1 MRREPEVIRVYSQ
14 SMLEAVKATG
24 QVRQYVDDAEALRKW
39 YSGQERLKTFLEGP
53 HIREQD
59 KASLIDKLFGGGRL
73 PPLLFNLV
81 RVLINKK
88 RILLLPEILREF
100 RHIGEEEL
108 GQLVAHVTT
117 AIPMDLPKQKLLSQ
131 KLEMVTGRKFT
142 MDFKVDP
149 EVLGGVLVKYKD
161 VIIDGTLRG
170 RLRALRSRL
179 EAVA

>member
-14 SMLEAVKATG
+14 SLLEAVKGTG
-24 QVRQYVDDAEALRKW
+24 QLKQYVADAEDLRKW
-39 YSGQERLKTFLEGP
+39 YLGQARLRAFWEGP
-53 HIREQD
+53 HIREQE
-59 KASLIDKLFGGGRL
+59 KMEFAEKVFGGGRL
-73 PPLLFNLV
+73 PPILFNLL

-88 RILLLPEILREF
+88 RILLLPDILREF

-108 GQLVAHVTT
+108 GQLVGHVTT
-117 AIPMDLPKQKLLSQ
+117 AIQLDPTKQRLLGQ
-131 KLEMVTGRKFT
+131 KLEMVTGHKFT
-142 MDFKVDP
+142 LDFLVDP

-170 RLRALRSRL
+170 RLRALRSQL